1 VHKHTSVYF
10 PILTDPRILL
20 FSGDNK
26 FGTHS
31 GDCKEERNR
40 NADAVSSI
48 KCAIF
53 SKKKCYLVI
62 SHAGFLGDNREGYL
76 AKKEVTKLWKTTTKI
91 QSDII
96 SKPTA

>member
-62 SHAGFLGDNREGYL
+62 SHAGFLGKNREGYL
-76 AKKEVTKLWKTTTKI
+76 AKKKCYLAKKEAI
-91 QSDII
+91 
-96 SKPTA
+96 

>member
-1 VHKHTSVYF
+1 MCY
-10 PILTDPRILL
+10 IQQ
-20 FSGDNK
+20 
-26 FGTHS
+26 
-31 GDCKEERNR
+31 
-40 NADAVSSI
+40 
-48 KCAIF
+48 
-53 SKKKCYLVI
+53 KKKNCYLVI